1 MKAEAIIRKK
11 RDGERL
17 SAEEIKWFVRK
28 YASGEIP
35 DYQAAAWL
43 MAAYI
48 RGLNTLETVS
58 LTEAL
63 LHSGEQLDL
72 SGISGVKVDKH
83 STGGVGDKT
92 TLVLAPLVAAA
103 GAKVA
108 KMSGRGLGHTGGTID
123 KLEAIPGFKTALEPG
138 DFISQVNRVGVAVVA
153 QTESIVPGDR
163 KLYALRDV
171 TATVDSIPLIAA
183 SVMSKKLACGA
194 EAIVLD
200 VKTGSGAFIHD
211 TEAAWELARLMV
223 SIGQRAGRRIAALIT
238 DMDQP
243 LGYAIGNAVEVA
255 EAIATLRGQGP
266 LDLTELCL
274 GLGSRMLVLGGL
286 AANLASARAQL
297 EEMIWDGRAFAKF
310 KEWVAAQGGDAR
322 VAEDPGLLPQG
333 PQKIP
338 VLSPKAGYVVQINA
352 QPIGEAARVLG
363 AGRARKDEAIDPA
376 VGVLLAA
383 KVGTRVEAGEPL
395 AYVLARDKGI
405 EEAKALVANA
415 YAIAAVAP
423 VPRPMVHAVIYE
435 GK

>member
-1 MKAEAIIRKK
+1 MQADQIIRKK

-17 SAEEIKWFVRK
+17 SAEEITWFIKNYTEGV
-28 YASGEIP
+28 IP
-35 DYQAAAWL
+35 DYQAAALL

-48 RGLNTLETVS
+48 RGLNTTETIS

-63 LHSGEQLDL
+63 RRSGEQLDL
-72 SGISGVKVDKH
+72 SGVSGVKVDKH

-92 TLVLAPLVAAA
+92 TLVLAPLIAAA

-108 KMSGRGLGHTGGTID
+108 KMSGRGLGHTGGTVD
-123 KLEAIPGFKTALEPG
+123 KLESIPGFKTSLKPER
-138 DFISQVNRVGVAVVA
+138 FVSQVNQVGVAVVA

-194 EAIVLD
+194 DAIVLD

-223 SIGQRAGRRIAALIT
+223 LIGQRAGRQVAALIT
-238 DMDQP
+238 NMDQP

-286 AANLASARAQL
+286 APNLAVARSQL
-297 EEMIWDGRAFAKF
+297 EEMIWDGRAFNKF
-310 KEWVAAQGGDAR
+310 KEWVSAQGGDPR
-322 VAEDPGLLPQG
+322 VADDPNALPQA
-333 PQKIP
+333 PKRIP
-338 VLSPKAGYVVQINA
+338 VLSPRAGYVVQINA
-352 QPIGEAARVLG
+352 QPVGEAARLLG
-363 AGRARKDEAIDPA
+363 AGRTRKEEEVDPA

-383 KVGTRVEAGEPL
+383 KVGTKVEAGEPL
-395 AYVLARDKGI
+395 AHLLAGDKGLDA
-405 EEAKALVANA
+405 AKTLVAGA
-415 YAIAAVAP
+415 FTIASVAP
-423 VPRPMVHAVIYE
+423 SPRPMVHAVIYE
-435 GK
+435 GR